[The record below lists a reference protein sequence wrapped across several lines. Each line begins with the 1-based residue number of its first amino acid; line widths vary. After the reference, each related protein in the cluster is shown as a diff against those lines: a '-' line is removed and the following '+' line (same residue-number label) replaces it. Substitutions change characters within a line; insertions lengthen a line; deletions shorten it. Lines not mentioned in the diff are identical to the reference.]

1 MKKMKKCYH
10 FFVFLLKMITT
21 KEYNTQKIS
30 LGSLQDKKSRDTGIR
45 YQNIPIL
52 YDGRN
57 ALVHLCGRFNLEE
70 DVSFDGSP
78 NYSNSLGVEVDA
90 DNRKL
95 FKDFEKKLQSLTG
108 YELKLIKYGRV
119 YLKIYFNDKGEMA
132 PKFWKVFEK
141 DGKEY
146 KKKIRDKE
154 SLIWKYIEGEIV
166 FSIANI
172 FVGSEADEKNT
183 KSKERSS
190 GRAQSIVC
198 VAKEILVKE
207 VMTEKSYFG
216 KYPVGEADEVLE

>member
-1 MKKMKKCYH
+1 
-10 FFVFLLKMITT
+10 MITT
-21 KEYNTQKIS
+21 NDYNTQKLS

-52 YDGRN
+52 YDERN

-70 DVSFDGSP
+70 DVFFDGSP

-95 FKDFEKKLQSLTG
+95 FEDFEKKLQSLTG
-108 YELKLIKYGRV
+108 ANELKFIKYGRV

-132 PKFWKVFEK
+132 PKFWKVFVK

-172 FVGSEADEKNT
+172 FVGSEAEKNT
-183 KSKERSS
+183 KSK
-190 GRAQSIVC
+190 SIIC

-207 VMTEKSYFG
+207 VMKEKSYFG
-216 KYPVGEADEVLE
+216 KYPVGEDSDEVLE